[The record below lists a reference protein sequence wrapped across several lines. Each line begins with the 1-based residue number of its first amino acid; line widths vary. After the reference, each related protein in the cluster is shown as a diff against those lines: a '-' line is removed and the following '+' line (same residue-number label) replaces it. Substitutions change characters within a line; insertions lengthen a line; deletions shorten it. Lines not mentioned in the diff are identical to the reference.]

1 MRSKALLGLL
11 ISTNIV
17 VLLLQIKGLS
27 ISYNEAEIV
36 YGGSSFL
43 HWLIHF
49 SLSLFGQTDYALRLP
64 MLLLHLCSVLLLYEI
79 SGYYLKRNEDR
90 LWLLVFYILLPGV
103 TSAALIVDD
112 AGLTIASLFLFTYL
126 HLRYGR
132 YALWFVP
139 LLMGIN
145 PSFVYLFFGL
155 LLYGVIIKDKTYLA
169 VGSISLSVMLY
180 INGMDVGGI
189 PKGHFLD
196 LLALYAA
203 IFSPIVFI
211 YLFYVLY
218 RRLITREW
226 DLLWSIA
233 MSAFFLSIILSFRQK
248 IAIQTF
254 APFVMLALPL
264 AAQTFL
270 TTYRLRLREFR
281 GRYYFLF
288 IGAFVLLALNALA
301 VFFNYHFYKIIDK
314 PSHHFAYPM
323 HVAGE
328 MAAWLTKN
336 GIHCIDADD
345 QAMQLRLRFYGITQC
360 ENYQLQNDYVP
371 TATKVTISYNKKAIA
386 TYYVS
391 KVNN

>member
-1 MRSKALLGLL
+1 ML
-11 ISTNIV
+11 IVTNIV

-36 YGGSSFL
+36 YGDSSFL

-132 YALWFVP
+132 YALWSVP

-180 INGMDVGGI
+180 INGMDIGGI

-328 MAAWLTKN
+328 MAVWLKKN
-336 GIHCIDADD
+336 GIQCIDADD

-360 ENYQLQNDYVP
+360 RAYQLQNDYVP